1 MIRTKLRCAFVTV
14 LLFVSLAAGVLGQRR
29 PVAGNEP
36 EAAQNGWLS
45 SLDEGKREAAKT
57 GKPLM
62 VVFRCVP

>member
-1 MIRTKLRCAFVTV
+1 MNQWKVRCASLVV
-14 LLFVSLAAGVLGQRR
+14 ILFAALATSVFAQRR
-29 PVAGNEP
+29 PAVVNEP

-45 SLDEGKREAAKT
+45 SLDEAKREAARN